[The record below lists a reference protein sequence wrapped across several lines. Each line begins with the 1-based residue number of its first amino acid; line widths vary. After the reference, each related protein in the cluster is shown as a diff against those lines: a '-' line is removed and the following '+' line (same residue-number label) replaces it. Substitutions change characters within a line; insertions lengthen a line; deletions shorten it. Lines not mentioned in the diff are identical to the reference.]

1 MSTKK
6 ETNAEAGTVTWT
18 FDDGTQT
25 VFELA
30 KCSADIQK
38 RLALHGASQ
47 KGGDS
52 YAGAGQESDPL
63 AYAKAAVA
71 DVITQLYNGDW
82 RATSAGPR
90 GPSDLALAVS
100 RALGNTVEEAVAML
114 DELDDDGKKA
124 LRGKPKV
131 KAQLAA
137 IKAQKAVAAAE
148 KAAKAAEAAEAA

>member
-6 ETNAEAGTVTWT
+6 EVSAEAGTVTWT
-18 FDDGTQT
+18 FDDGSTQT
-25 VFELA
+25 FDLT
-30 KCSADIQK
+30 KCSAEIQK

-52 YAGAGQESDPL
+52 YAGAAGESDPL
-63 AYAKAAVA
+63 AYAKASVA
-71 DVITQLYNGDW
+71 DVIAQLYAGEW

-100 RALGNTVEEAVAML
+100 RALGQTVEEASAML
-114 DELDDDGKKA
+114 EELDDEGKKA

-137 IKAQKAVAAAE
+137 IRAQKAVAAAE
-148 KAAKAAEAAEAA
+148 RAAKAAEAAEAA